1 MRMGDVE
8 IGNLSPLDASTLQLT
23 QYAIATPGIHQQMF
37 TAAACQDKTGIKALR
52 DQRTT
57 GPQHRDFILHHL

>member
-1 MRMGDVE
+1 MRMGDVK
-8 IGNLSPLDASTLQLT
+8 IGNRTPIDTCTLQLA

-37 TAAACQDKTGIKALR
+37 TTAACQDKTGIKALR